1 MARVQI
7 SYRNGINEAKDQVAS
22 DIAKKF
28 NANLIGS
35 GCWLHE
41 PFERDL
47 EWSVLNDCASLMVAE
62 LRKAGFKVT
71 LWVV

>member
-1 MARVQI
+1 MEMKIQAR
-7 SYRNGINEAKDQVAS
+7 YDNGINSSKDQAAFA
-22 DIAKKF
+22 IAKKF
-28 NANLIGS
+28 NANFIGS

-47 EWSVLNDCASLMVAE
+47 EWSALGEYARSMAGE

-71 LWVV
+71 L